1 MYETFSKISSLELR
15 EGKWRAILAADF
27 LSEME
32 DMVLVES
39 RPFMIGWVFLVILV
53 NINNK
58 ETL

>member
-1 MYETFSKISSLELR
+1 
-15 EGKWRAILAADF
+15 
-27 LSEME
+27 ME

>member
-1 MYETFSKISSLELR
+1 MHDTFSKIRSLELR

-39 RPFMIGWVFLVILV
+39 RPFMIG
-53 NINNK
+53 
-58 ETL
+58 